1 MLGLRSKGIIYDQFQ
16 HMRSLFNTSSHEH
29 QSIAASLVVVEGGYL
44 AKAHKPKL
52 SLILLQA
59 WAEEVRILVVLCS
72 KYDNASTVYG
82 KVDNKI
88 RLSYCISSNI
98 ILNGLMYHSVEIF
111 WIFLLVIFYVK
122 SILKNVEVLN
132 LPLLPFLSSEF
143 SSFGTIQSSN
153 RAQIH

>member
-1 MLGLRSKGIIYDQFQ
+1 MTKSFKSIIPTVRDADYTSQSLFRFVRTCRRPVCMLGLRSKGIIYDQFQ

-29 QSIAASLVVVEGGYL
+29 QSMAASLVVVEGGYL

-98 ILNGLMYHSVEIF
+98 ILDGLMF
-111 WIFLLVIFYVK
+111 
-122 SILKNVEVLN
+122 
-132 LPLLPFLSSEF
+132 
-143 SSFGTIQSSN
+143 
-153 RAQIH
+153 

>member
-1 MLGLRSKGIIYDQFQ
+1 MNIRASSK
-16 HMRSLFNTSSHEH
+16 SS
-29 QSIAASLVVVEGGYL
+29 SSRGVPC
-44 AKAHKPKL
+44 KAHKPKL

-98 ILNGLMYHSVEIF
+98 ILDGLMF
-111 WIFLLVIFYVK
+111 
-122 SILKNVEVLN
+122 
-132 LPLLPFLSSEF
+132 
-143 SSFGTIQSSN
+143 
-153 RAQIH
+153 

>member
-1 MLGLRSKGIIYDQFQ
+1 MNIRASSKP
-16 HMRSLFNTSSHEH
+16 SS
-29 QSIAASLVVVEGGYL
+29 SRRGVSC
-44 AKAHKPKL
+44 KAHKPKL

-122 SILKNVEVLN
+122 SILKNVEVLKK
-132 LPLLPFLSSEF
+132 PFLPFWKL
-143 SSFGTIQSSN
+143 
-153 RAQIH
+153 